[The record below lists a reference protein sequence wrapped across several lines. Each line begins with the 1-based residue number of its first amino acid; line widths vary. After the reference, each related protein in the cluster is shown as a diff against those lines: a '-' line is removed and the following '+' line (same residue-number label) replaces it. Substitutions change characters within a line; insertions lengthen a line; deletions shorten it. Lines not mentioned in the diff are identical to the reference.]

1 MSSGFLIEKAYND
14 WNYKYNANWQVPY
27 AFFDGNDMNKDNNKN
42 WRPWMYFDGMLVSAD
57 KFGNINMAYV
67 GVKMNLPHWVFQ
79 NTYTTDK
86 DDAFWVQ
93 YGINM
98 AEQGR

>member
-1 MSSGFLIEKAYND
+1 MTK
-14 WNYKYNANWQVPY
+14 KV
-27 AFFDGNDMNKDNNKN
+27 
-42 WRPWMYFDGMLVSAD
+42 RPLLSAWMYFDGMLVSAD

-67 GVKMNLPHWVFQ
+67 GVKMGLPYSVFQ
-79 NTYTTDK
+79 NFATTDK

-98 AEQGR
+98 AEKGR